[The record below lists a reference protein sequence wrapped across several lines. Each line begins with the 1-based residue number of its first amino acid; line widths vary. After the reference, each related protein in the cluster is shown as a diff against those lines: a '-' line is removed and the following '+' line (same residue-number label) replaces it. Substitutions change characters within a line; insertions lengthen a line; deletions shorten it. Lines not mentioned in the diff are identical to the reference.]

1 MNFRERKQ
9 WSWWLRASHRTQR
22 RSLAWEHEIRGFTI
36 RGQAII
42 SSNYSFLNGLRS
54 SVSCSLT
61 HENRKDFKV
70 NNFGRL
76 LEKFSFLVNVTSGSV
91 DSFVAG
97 MADPSASRIEGKRD
111 PHPSAFQPCL
121 QDWPSLHPEPS
132 MLGRLKNVETIG
144 NWIWNL
150 PNLHYI
156 PAASFLMYWFRA
168 ELSWFEFSR
177 ARQTFL
183 MCCGISSM
191 IPGSQSGG
199 MLALLSGTGLELLWA
214 TAKIA
219 IQTVTISTWSC
230 IFQLREEKN

>member
-1 MNFRERKQ
+1 MNFRDKKQ
-9 WSWWLRASHRTQR
+9 WSRWLRASRRTQR

-42 SSNYSFLNGLRS
+42 ASSNYSFLNGLRS
-54 SVSCSLT
+54 SVSCLLT
-61 HENRKDFKV
+61 HKNRKDFKV
-70 NNFGRL
+70 NNLVDL

-91 DSFVAG
+91 NSFCAG
-97 MADPSASRIEGKRD
+97 LADPSASRTEGKRD

-121 QDWPSLHPEPS
+121 QDWPSLHLEPS
-132 MLGRLKNVETIG
+132 MLCRDDRKMSLELA
-144 NWIWNL
+144 NWSL
-150 PNLHYI
+150 YI

-199 MLALLSGTGLELLWA
+199 MLALLAGTGLELLWA

-219 IQTVTISTWSC
+219 IQTVTMSTWSC
-230 IFQLREEKN
+230 IFQLQEDEN